1 VKSLASLGEFPFIE
15 AIARRARSKSSA
27 RGVVVGIGDD
37 AAQLRLGRDAI
48 VTVDTLIEGVHFR
61 HAWLSPTELGRRAFR
76 VAVSDIAASGADPRF
91 VLLALAAPAAYPAR
105 DALAL
110 VRGLVKDARSVGVAL
125 VGGNVA
131 RSPVLAL
138 TVTVIGERGARFLA
152 RDRARVGDLVYV
164 TGPLGGAASAVKQL
178 ERTRRSANPARSNAG
193 VASSLAAYR
202 KPPLRVAT
210 ASALGRLSPI
220 GAAIDVSDGLVQDLG
235 HICSASQVSAAIE
248 PTAVP
253 VARGATLADALYG
266 GDDYEL
272 LFTVRP
278 GAASERAVAAA
289 CSKTKCR
296 AVLIGRVVPRGRANV
311 VSSKDGRPL
320 VGGYAHFA
328 RFSHLAKGPRS

>member
-1 VKSLASLGEFPFIE
+1 MKSLASLGEFPFIE
-15 AIARRARSKSSA
+15 AIARRARSKNSA

-61 HAWLSPTELGRRAFR
+61 RAWLSPSELGRRAFR
-76 VAVSDIAASGADPRF
+76 VAVSDIAACGADPRF

-110 VRGLVKDARSVGVAL
+110 VHGLVKDAGSVGAAL
-125 VGGNVA
+125 VGGNVS
-131 RSPVLAL
+131 RCQVLTI
-138 TVTVIGERGARFLA
+138 TVTVIGENGARFLA
-152 RDRARVGDLVYV
+152 RDCARIGDLIYV
-164 TGPLGGAASAVKQL
+164 TGPLGGAANALKQL
-178 ERTRRSANPARSNAG
+178 DKKRGSRSASR
-193 VASSLAAYR
+193 ASTSAATLLAAYR
-202 KPPLRVAT
+202 KPPLRIAT

-235 HICSASQVSAAIE
+235 HVCSASGVSAEIA
-248 PTAVP
+248 PAAVP

-272 LFTVRP
+272 LFTARP
-278 GAASERAVAAA
+278 GAATERAVAAA

-311 VSSKDGRPL
+311 VSSKDGCPL
-320 VGGYAHFA
+320 AGGYSHFD

>member
-1 VKSLASLGEFPFIE
+1 MKSLASLGEFPFIE
-15 AIARRARSKSSA
+15 AIGRFARSESSA
-27 RGVVVGIGDD
+27 SGVVVGIGDD
-37 AAQLRLGRDAI
+37 AAQLRLGRNAI

-61 HAWLSPTELGRRAFR
+61 RAWLSPTELGRRAFR

-110 VRGLVKDARSVGVAL
+110 VGGLVNDARSVGAAL

-138 TVTVIGERGARFLA
+138 TVTVIGAKGARFLA
-152 RDRARVGDLVYV
+152 RDRARIGDLIYV

-178 ERTRRSANPARSNAG
+178 EKKRRGPSASRSRVGA
-193 VASSLAAYR
+193 ASSLAAYR

-235 HICSASQVSAAIE
+235 HVCSASHVSAAIE
-248 PTAVP
+248 PAAVP

-278 GAASERAVAAA
+278 GAASQRAVVAA
-289 CSKTKCR
+289 CRSTKSR
-296 AVLIGRVVPRGRANV
+296 AAMIGRIVSRGPAAV
-311 VSSKDGRPL
+311 VSSEDGRPL
-320 VGGYAHFA
+320 AGGYAHFA
-328 RFSHLAKGPRS
+328 RSVRLAKGRRS